1 MPRAPQRT
9 APSRRRRAR
18 GRAQPLCKRARSRAR
33 CQRIATAVCTKPHRW
48 QHSRGKSILQATSGA
63 AEARSARIRGVARVA
78 LISCIPV
85 RFTLPRHDATALGI
99 DCNLALVVNHHM
111 RRTFSVRRTATRPPA
126 RDTLTLQCGASRPR
140 GQTENSGQSYA
151 IANCAQSP
159 GARSRLTQPP
169 RAAGASMRRA
179 QSAHTSNAHSA
190 PSDPTP

>member
-78 LISCIPV
+78 LISCITV

-126 RDTLTLQCGASRPR
+126 RDTPTHCNVG
-140 GQTENSGQSYA
+140 
-151 IANCAQSP
+151 
-159 GARSRLTQPP
+159 
-169 RAAGASMRRA
+169 RRA
-179 QSAHTSNAHSA
+179 RVVKRRAVDSHMQLQSAHSRLERAVV
-190 PSDPTP
+190 